1 MFKVSGSVLGKDSEI
16 LEDADVMVLG
26 STLATAKTTTDED
39 GRFALTV
46 DSPSTVLSVGK
57 MGYVTQVITA
67 KDLNDFGIVYLDYGI
82 TVRTKPKNN
91 NMLLAIVAA
100 AFITTAVVVYRK
112 NRAKPIKIK

>member
-1 MFKVSGSVLGKDSEI
+1 MYKVSGSVSGKDSEI

-26 STLATAKTTTDED
+26 TKLASGKTRTDED
-39 GRFALTV
+39 GRFVLTV

-57 MGYVTQVITA
+57 IGYITQVITA

-91 NMLLAIVAA
+91 NVLLAIVAA
-100 AFITTAVVVYRK
+100 VFITTAVVVYSK